1 MILKRKKESEV
12 DLVKYHQTKIDCD
25 KMLFSLLGSEKL
37 VNQWWQSANYAFNM
51 STPIDLFNSS
61 EDNRQIVFNY
71 LSEHCYGGY

>member
-1 MILKRKKESEV
+1 MLKKKQITADE
-12 DLVKYHQTKIDCD
+12 LMKYNQTKVDCD
-25 KMLFSLLGSEKL
+25 KMLFALLGSEKL

-61 EDNRQIVFNY
+61 EDGRQAVFNY